1 MQEMFRYAMN
11 LVPRGM
17 DFLLSLVAGLVV
29 FLVGNFV
36 IKTFLK
42 VLRKSME
49 KREMDAG
56 VVSFLVSASKIT
68 LYILLIFVVA
78 QIFGFATSSIVAI
91 LGSAGLAIGL
101 ALQGS
106 LANFAGGVLILIM
119 KPFRVGDY
127 IVVEGVEG
135 AVQKIDVVYTTL
147 VTVDNRSVIMPNGKL
162 ADSNIIN
169 VTKEDK
175 RRIDIQVGIAYE
187 ASIKEAKSV
196 LQQILDEQTSRLPD
210 MPANVVVSDLAESAV
225 MMTVNLWVLPDD
237 YWPTKWQMLEQI
249 KERFDQKEIVIPY
262 NQLEVHINSKQN
274 KGGEG

>member
-29 FLVGNFV
+29 FFVGNFV
-36 IKTFLK
+36 VKTFLK

-78 QIFGFATSSIVAI
+78 QILGFATSSIVAI

-119 KPFRVGDY
+119 KPFRVGDF

>member
-29 FLVGNFV
+29 FFVGNFV
-36 IKTFLK
+36 VKTFLK

-78 QIFGFATSSIVAI
+78 QILGFATSSIVAI